1 MKNINFDSGIQEYNI
16 NGTGVL
22 RFNPSDIN
30 VYQRFMD
37 SVGKVEDLEK
47 NMVSAIEAL
56 DGQDKEACAKEA
68 IRLMAEADKDI
79 KNILAEVFGKEN
91 DFNQILGGVNLL
103 AVCTN
108 GERAITN
115 LFYALM
121 PIFQEG
127 IESYASQATKNA
139 VANAR
144 LNRAQRRAQK

>member
-16 NGTGVL
+16 NGIGVL

-56 DGQDKEACAKEA
+56 DGQDKESCAKEA

-139 VANAR
+139 AANAR
-144 LNRAQRRAQK
+144 LNRAQRRAHK